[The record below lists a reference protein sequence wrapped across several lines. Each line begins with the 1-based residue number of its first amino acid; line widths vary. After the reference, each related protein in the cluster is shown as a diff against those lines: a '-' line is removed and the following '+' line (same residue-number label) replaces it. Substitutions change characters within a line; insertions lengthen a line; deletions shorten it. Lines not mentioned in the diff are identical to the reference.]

1 MSTHRNWPRR
11 APASWTSRRLFAVL
25 AASGLLL
32 VAAVVGTTIAF
43 IPEASRPRPEV
54 SRSPSAP
61 GSPATVSFAASL
73 EDALA
78 AAPLPP
84 VSMKDAEPGALSDS
98 APAPL
103 DLPGATG
110 TGAEGV
116 PTGFAHTP
124 VGALA
129 QLAAIDGAAIES
141 GSLPG
146 ARAVVTGWAV
156 QGAPATQAWSQVED
170 MAHLL
175 TGLGLSDTGSPELG
189 IELTPAMGL
198 VKGSV
203 GPDYAVVCVDA
214 VLAVTYQRLVRIAV
228 ADCQRMAWSG
238 DRWLLAAGTPPAPAP
253 AVWPGT
259 VKSFAV
265 GYREL
270 GDG

>member
-1 MSTHRNWPRR
+1 MSPHRNRPRR
-11 APASWTSRRLFAVL
+11 APASWTSRQLFAVL
-25 AASGLLL
+25 AATGLLL
-32 VAAVVGTTIAF
+32 MAAVAGTTLAL

-61 GSPATVSFAASL
+61 GSPAPVSFAGSL

-78 AAPLPP
+78 AAPMPAAS
-84 VSMKDAEPGALSDS
+84 VQDAEPAAL
-98 APAPL
+98 AAATPALL

-110 TGAEGV
+110 SGAEGV
-116 PTGFAHTP
+116 PTGFPHTP
-124 VGALA
+124 AGALA
-129 QLAAIDGAAIES
+129 QLAAIDEAAIES

-146 ARAVVTGWAV
+146 AQAVVTGWAV
-156 QGAPATQAWSQVED
+156 QGAPVAQPSSQVED

-175 TGLGLSDTGSPELG
+175 TGLGLSDTGSRELG

-203 GPDYAVVCVDA
+203 GPDYAVVCIDA

-238 DRWLLAAGTPPAPAP
+238 DRWLLAAGTSPARAP